1 MYGEPPDPEYVI
13 AAVGA
18 VVSTVKSGIVML
30 PAFPAVS
37 VTVTVSPEYTPAD
50 NVLNVIVWLLPVVAF
65 VVVENAKLLVI
76 VPASP
81 VVNT

>member
-1 MYGEPPDPEYVI
+1 
-13 AAVGA
+13 
-18 VVSTVKSGIVML
+18 ML

-76 VPASP
+76 VPASL
-81 VVNT
+81 VV